1 MIIIKLKCELGHYF
15 EGWFKD
21 DSEFKKQLS
30 SEMIECPNC
39 GCSDVLDASSVIIN
53 TPSVVNNQEI
63 KMISEQFIDEMSNH
77 IESKFRFVEGNTPT
91 FSINLHNDSI
101 QDEIIDLSEES
112 MSTLLSSLKIAA
124 KDKMH

>member
-21 DSEFKKQLS
+21 NFEFKKQLS
-30 SEMIECPNC
+30 SEMIDCPKC
-39 GCSDVLDASSVIIN
+39 GCNHVLDATSVIIN
-53 TPSVVNNQEI
+53 NSDNVADINKPSVVNNQEF
-63 KMISEQFIDEMSNH
+63 KMISEQFIDEMSAHVESNSH
-77 IESKFRFVEGNTPT
+77 LIEEESF
-91 FSINLHNDSI
+91 